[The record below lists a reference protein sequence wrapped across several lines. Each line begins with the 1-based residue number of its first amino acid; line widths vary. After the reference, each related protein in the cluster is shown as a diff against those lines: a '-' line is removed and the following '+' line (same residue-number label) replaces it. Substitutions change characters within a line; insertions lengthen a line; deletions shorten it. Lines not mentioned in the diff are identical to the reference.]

1 MSGVIELRQY
11 TLKPGRRDELI
22 ALFER
27 EFIETQEVLGMDV
40 IGIFRDE
47 TDADRFV
54 WVRGFPDMD
63 SRARSLQA
71 FYTGPVWMAHR
82 EAANATMID
91 SDNVLLLRPA
101 WEGAGFAPGGKCA
114 PVGATRIPN
123 TVVTANICPFAVP
136 VPQAVIESMR
146 RLLPKQTRALE
157 GSLAA
162 ALVTEPSPNN
172 FPRLPV
178 REGENVFVWF
188 TVFDGPPVAFDL
200 PDAIASKLARPMET
214 LRLCPTPRS
223 RLGADAKGIL

>member
-11 TLKPGRRDELI
+11 RLKPGRRDELI

-27 EFIETQEVLGMDV
+27 EFIETQEARGMEV
-40 IGIFRDE
+40 VGIFRDDA
-47 TDADRFV
+47 DADRFV

-101 WEGAGFAPGGKCA
+101 WEGAGFASGGR
-114 PVGATRIPN
+114 PPPIGATRIPN
-123 TVVTANICPFAVP
+123 TMVTANICHFAAP
-136 VPQAVIESMR
+136 VPQGVIESVR
-146 RLLPKQTRALE
+146 RLLPKQTRALG
-157 GSLAA
+157 GSLVA
-162 ALVTEPSPNN
+162 ALVTESSPNN

-188 TVFDGPPVAFDL
+188 TVFDGVPAAFDL
-200 PDAIASKLARPMET
+200 PDSIQRQFARPMET
-214 LRLCPTPRS
+214 LRLRPTPRS
-223 RLGADAKGIL
+223 RLGAD